1 LKKVPQKEP
10 VGRNYYCIMLEGLFN
25 LLGVDIIGMSTIVP
39 LFLADFGAPLFLVGT
54 LPTAQGIIGAITPLV
69 AGGFIARARS
79 KRRLSLTLNGF
90 SRTAI
95 LIIPLSLLLGLSP
108 GGIIAL
114 FFTVI
119 LLYQLCQSVTGIS
132 WNYLLGA
139 CVRPENR
146 GKLLGTL
153 FAFSGIISF
162 LSGNIVRLLREN
174 KNLELPER
182 YAAIFALG
190 GVLLGCSVL
199 FFIPLKEPLNLSPSG
214 RKNPGLRAYLLN
226 LADCWKNRFFRRLIY
241 TQACSTISTGINTFV
256 YIIAQNY
263 LRVSTEWISYMIII
277 QTLGVFFG
285 GLLTG
290 RISEHFGSKRT
301 LIVVECVGLGIPAL
315 ELLGLRFGYG
325 ELLMPAAAFLMGFSR
340 SGLMAFQGHLLE
352 LAEQDRSI
360 YFIVTKSILLLPFSF
375 SGVLVGL
382 FIEHV
387 SLPPVLFFQIGIA
400 LAAVFCASRLKL
412 FLYRKQETGAPR

>member
-1 LKKVPQKEP
+1 MKTAGQKVP

-39 LFLADFGAPLFLVGT
+39 LFLADFGASLSLIGT
-54 LPTAQGIIGAITPLV
+54 LPTAQGIIGAITPLA
-69 AGGFIARARS
+69 AGSFIARTRS
-79 KRRLSLTLNGF
+79 KRRLSLTLNGL
-90 SRTAI
+90 SRTAF
-95 LIIPLSLLLGLSP
+95 LIIPLSLLLGLDSRRV
-108 GGIIAL
+108 IAL

-119 LLYQLCQSVTGIS
+119 LLYHLCQSITGIS

-162 LSGNIVRLLREN
+162 LSGNIVRLLRES
-174 KNLELPER
+174 KTLGPSGR

-190 GVLLGCSVL
+190 GFLLGCSVL
-199 FFIPLKEPLNLSPSG
+199 FFIPLKEQINAAAE
-214 RKNPGLRAYLLN
+214 RKNPGLRAYLMN
-226 LADCWKNRFFRRLIY
+226 LAQCWKNIFFRRLIF
-241 TQACSTISTGINTFV
+241 TQAFSTMSTGINTFL

-277 QTLGVFFG
+277 QTVGVFFG

-290 RISEHFGSKRT
+290 RISEYFGSKRT
-301 LIVVECVGLGIPAL
+301 LIVVECTGLCIPAL
-315 ELLGLRFGYG
+315 ELAGLGFGYG
-325 ELLMPAAAFLMGFSR
+325 QIVMPVAAFLIGFSR

-352 LAEQDRSI
+352 LAEQERSI
-360 YFIVTKSILLLPFSF
+360 YYIVTKSILLLPFTFVS
-375 SGVLVGL
+375 VLVGL
-382 FIEHV
+382 FIERV
-387 SLPPVLFFQIGIA
+387 SLPPVLFFQIA
-400 LAAVFCASRLKL
+400 VAAAAIFCASRLKL
-412 FLYRKQETGAPR
+412 FLYRKQNN